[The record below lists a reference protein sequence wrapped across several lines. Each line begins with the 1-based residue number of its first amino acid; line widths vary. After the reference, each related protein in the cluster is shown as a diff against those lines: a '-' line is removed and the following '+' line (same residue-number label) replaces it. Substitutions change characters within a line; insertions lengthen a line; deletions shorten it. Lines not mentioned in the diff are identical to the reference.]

1 VTLETAIAVGL
12 AAVLFPLSF
21 FVRRLPAQWKSAGL
35 GTLSVFFLGYAFLYP
50 DHRMFSIIL
59 ACVAA
64 ALAAKPA
71 GNEPA

>member
-1 VTLETAIAVGL
+1 MTIETAIPVVL

-21 FVRRLPAQWKSAGL
+21 FVRRVPAHWRSGGL
-35 GTLSVFFLGYAFLYP
+35 WTPSVFFLGYAFLSP

-64 ALAAKPA
+64 ALATKPA
-71 GNEPA
+71 GNPA